1 MAKWEK
7 GESGNPHGRP
17 AHPMAERFREA
28 VEPRLPVIITAM
40 ADAAANGDAQAAKLL
55 LDRVVPPMKPIPRA
69 EPFPLIGGTLTER
82 AESILSAVSDGALA
96 PADGKGLIDALTS
109 LARLIELDE
118 IERRL
123 KALEERAV

>member
-1 MAKWEK
+1 MAWQP
-7 GESGNPHGRP
+7 GESGNPAGRKANP
-17 AHPMAERFREA
+17 IRERFA
-28 VEPRLPVIITAM
+28 NL
-40 ADAAANGDAQAAKLL
+40 ADAHIPEIVEAMVTAAKAGDTAAAKLL

-109 LARLIELDE
+109 LARLIEIDE

-123 KALEERAV
+123 KVLEDRAV